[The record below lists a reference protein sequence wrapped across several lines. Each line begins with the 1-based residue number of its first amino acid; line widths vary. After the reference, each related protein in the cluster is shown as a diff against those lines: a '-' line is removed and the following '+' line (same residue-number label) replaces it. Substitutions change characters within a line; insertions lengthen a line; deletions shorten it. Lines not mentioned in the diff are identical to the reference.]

1 MRRVHHRD
9 TASELRIRCG
19 SSYYPMFCDFT
30 HKSKNLY
37 NHANDVNGA
46 YQIMKKVFPNA
57 YADGIEGVALHPV
70 RVSVA

>member
-1 MRRVHHRD
+1 
-9 TASELRIRCG
+9 
-19 SSYYPMFCDFT
+19 MFCDFT

-46 YQIMKKVFPNA
+46 YQIMKKAFPNA
-57 YADGIEGVALHPV
+57 YADGIEGAALHPV

>member
-9 TASELRIRCG
+9 TTSELRIRCG

-46 YQIMKKVFPNA
+46 YQIMKKIFPNA